1 MGQKK
6 SGNLLGQKITQPFRK
21 RKEKNATFQDKK
33 KSRSLLGQKKNV
45 TQPLRTN
52 KITQPL
58 RKKEKITQ
66 PLGTT
71 KKSQPL
77 GTKRIMQD
85 PGTKTTR
92 NISRKNHATSWD
104 KKYHAKSCN
113 LFGQKKNHATSRT
126 KTKIMQQKNLPT
138 YQKKKEKK
146 TFLIGPIASK
156 LVHTAQNC
164 SKWHQICPNRS
175 K

>member
-6 SGNLLGQKITQPFRK
+6 SGNLLGKKITQPFRK
-21 RKEKNATFQDKK
+21 RKEKNSTFQDKK
-33 KSRSLLGQKKNV
+33 KSRNLLGQKKNV

-113 LFGQKKNHATSRT
+113 LFGQKK
-126 KTKIMQQKNLPT
+126 IMQHHGPKQKSCN
-138 YQKKKEKK
+138 KK
-146 TFLIGPIASK
+146 TFQPIKKKKKKKHS
-156 LVHTAQNC
+156 
-164 SKWHQICPNRS
+164 
-175 K
+175 